1 MLLNVINTIAVAM
14 TVTIVIWYLIL
25 VFDIDMGLWY
35 SLNYSVKTF
44 LKKKKTM
51 CIMSFDCYK
60 YDYYLIIIIFIIIV
74 WLVIVGLIILIMFI
88 LNDYAMN
95 NQYQSL
101 RTSILRWNNKK

>member
-44 LKKKKTM
+44 KKKCALWVLTVTST
-51 CIMSFDCYK
+51 ITISLLSSLLSL
-60 YDYYLIIIIFIIIV
+60 YD
-74 WLVIVGLIILIMFI
+74 
-88 LNDYAMN
+88 
-95 NQYQSL
+95 
-101 RTSILRWNNKK
+101 

>member
-44 LKKKKTM
+44 
-51 CIMSFDCYK
+51 
-60 YDYYLIIIIFIIIV
+60 
-74 WLVIVGLIILIMFI
+74 
-88 LNDYAMN
+88 
-95 NQYQSL
+95 
-101 RTSILRWNNKK
+101 

>member
-44 LKKKKTM
+44 KKM

-60 YDYYLIIIIFIIIV
+60 YDYYLIIII
-74 WLVIVGLIILIMFI
+74 LIILIMFI